1 MRSKRRLAS
10 AWACVPLL
18 VALCVLLGV
27 PARAA
32 LFSAGDLRALS
43 DAITEIDLER
53 AQKLAASI
61 DSETPQFLV
70 ERGRMLLYLG
80 DCVGAAAVFSNPAT
94 TESKEGAQLAGW
106 ARGCAHATA
115 AGFVVEDKARGIW
128 LRLQDDADRVFAPFV
143 FQVAAQAR
151 DRIGAELGVD
161 LPRPLRIDMV
171 RDLFSLSAVTGL
183 PLEAA
188 ETTGTL
194 AVARFG
200 RIIIIS
206 PQATRSGYHWED
218 TLAHE
223 LTHLLVTRATRD
235 RAPLWL
241 QEGIAKREE
250 TRWREPRPFD
260 PKDWAEE
267 TAARALRHG
276 RQVGIDKLGPSIAML
291 PTPEAAA
298 TAYAEVQSFMS
309 YLIREQGEAALRL
322 FFLDLKGLSVD
333 DPNAAL
339 RSVTGYDLSA
349 WNLRWQKSL
358 LESSFGQ
365 ALSAPSAPLPR
376 GFDPLD
382 LARRTR
388 LGELLIGAG
397 FGAELAPVLGPGVA
411 GPEPTFRFSQ
421 ARAEL
426 ARHDPEKAAER
437 LGAETEIDALYGP
450 WFGLKGRL
458 LEKTDPKAAERSFQ
472 LGLASDPLAEEVA
485 CRGRFSIG
493 QELDDPSF
501 LAPPG
506 GASGSPGAGTN
517 GASPASGAQ
526 AAATGASDRDWLA
539 LCEAARR
546 LPRD

>member
-1 MRSKRRLAS
+1 MRRLLL
-10 AWACVPLL
+10 VL
-18 VALCVLLGV
+18 VALCLLLGA

-32 LFSAGDLRALS
+32 LFGAGDLRALS
-43 DAITEIDLER
+43 DAITEIDLGR
-53 AQKLAASI
+53 AQKLAAKI
-61 DSETPQFLV
+61 DSETPQFLL
-70 ERGRMLLYLG
+70 ERGRLLLYLG
-80 DCVGAAAVFSNPAT
+80 DCVGAATVFSNPVT
-94 TESKEGAQLAGW
+94 TESKDGAQLAQY
-106 ARGCAHATA
+106 ARTCAHATA

-128 LRLQDDADRVFAPFV
+128 LRMQDDADRVFAPFV
-143 FQVAAQAR
+143 FRVAAQAR

-183 PLEAA
+183 PLESA

-200 RIIIIS
+200 RIIILS
-206 PQATRSGYHWED
+206 PQAPRSGYHWED

-241 QEGIAKREE
+241 QEGVAKREE

-260 PKDWAEE
+260 PKDWAEQ
-267 TAARALRHG
+267 TAARALRRG

-291 PTPEAAA
+291 PTPEAAS

-309 YLIREQGEAALRL
+309 YFIREQGEPALRL
-322 FFLDLKGLSVD
+322 LFTDLKGLATD
-333 DPNAAL
+333 DPNSAL
-339 RSVTGYDLSA
+339 RSVSGYDLAA

-358 LESSFGQ
+358 QESSFGQ
-365 ALSAPSAPLPR
+365 TETEPSAPLPR
-376 GFDPLD
+376 GFDPRD
-382 LARRTR
+382 LARRAR
-388 LGELLIGAG
+388 LGDLLLGSGYGTEA
-397 FGAELAPVLGPGVA
+397 ALTLAPGVS
-411 GPEPTFRFSQ
+411 GREPVYRARV

-426 ARHDPEKAAER
+426 ARHAPEQAAER
-437 LGAETEIDALYGP
+437 LGVETEIDGVYGP
-450 WFGLKGRL
+450 WFALRGRL
-458 LEKTDPKAAERSFQ
+458 LEKTDANAATRAFE

-485 CRGRFSIG
+485 CRGRFRVG
-493 QELDDPSF
+493 TEPDE
-501 LAPPG
+501 PG
-506 GASGSPGAGTN
+506 DAGLP
-517 GASPASGAQ
+517 ASP
-526 AAATGASDRDWLA
+526 DWAA

>member
-1 MRSKRRLAS
+1 MKRLSLALG
-10 AWACVPLL
+10 ALLLL
-18 VALCVLLGV
+18 VL

-32 LFSAGDLRALS
+32 LFGAGDLRALS
-43 DAITEIDLER
+43 DAITEIDLGR
-53 AQKLAASI
+53 AQKLAAAI
-61 DSETPQFLV
+61 DSETPQFLL

-80 DCVGAAAVFSNPAT
+80 DCVGSAAVFSNPAA
-94 TESKEGAQLAGW
+94 TESKDGAQLAQY
-106 ARGCAHATA
+106 ARTCAHATA

-128 LRLQDDADRVFAPFV
+128 LRMQDDADRVFAPFV
-143 FQVAAQAR
+143 FDVAAQAR

-200 RIIIIS
+200 RIIILS

-291 PTPEAAA
+291 PTPEAAS
-298 TAYAEVQSFMS
+298 TAYAEVQSFMG
-309 YLIREQGEAALRL
+309 YFIREQGEAALRL
-322 FFLDLKGLSVD
+322 LFTDLKGLAVD
-333 DPNAAL
+333 DPSSAL
-339 RSVTGYDLSA
+339 RSVTGYDLTA
-349 WNLRWQKSL
+349 WNRRWQKSL
-358 LESSFGQ
+358 IESSFGQ
-365 ALSAPSAPLPR
+365 APMQAVSPPPR
-376 GFDPLD
+376 GFDPRD
-382 LARRTR
+382 LARRAR
-388 LGELLIGAG
+388 LGDLLLGGG
-397 FGAELAPVLGPGVA
+397 FGAEAALTVAPGVS
-411 GPEPTFRFSQ
+411 GSEPVYRAHA

-426 ARHDPEKAAER
+426 ARHDPEQAALR
-437 LGAETEIDALYGP
+437 LGAETEIDGVYGP
-450 WFGLKGRL
+450 WFGLRGRL
-458 LEKTDPKAAERSFQ
+458 LEKTDPKAAARAFG

-485 CRGRFSIG
+485 CRGRFTIG
-493 QELDDPSF
+493 AELDEPAFLPGMLVGATAPS
-501 LAPPG
+501 
-506 GASGSPGAGTN
+506 AG
-517 GASPASGAQ
+517 
-526 AAATGASDRDWLA
+526 ATGATAPFAELSNWAA
-539 LCEAARR
+539 LCQAARK

>member
-1 MRSKRRLAS
+1 MKRWLL
-10 AWACVPLL
+10 PLL
-18 VALCVLLGV
+18 LGLCLLLGL

-32 LFSAGDLRALS
+32 LFGAADLRALS
-43 DAITEIDLER
+43 DAITEIDLGR

-61 DSETPQFLV
+61 DSETPQFLL
-70 ERGRMLLYLG
+70 ERGRLLLYLG

-106 ARGCAHATA
+106 ARACAHATA

-298 TAYAEVQSFMS
+298 TAYAEVQSFIG

-322 FFLDLKGLSVD
+322 LFLDLKGLSVD
-333 DPNAAL
+333 DPNSAL

-358 LESSFGQ
+358 LQSSFGLAMAAQ
-365 ALSAPSAPLPR
+365 SAPPR
-376 GFDPLD
+376 GYDPRD
-382 LARRTR
+382 LARRVR

-411 GPEPTFRFSQ
+411 GRDPVFRFCQS
-421 ARAEL
+421 RAEL
-426 ARHDPEKAAER
+426 ARHDPEQAAQR
-437 LGAETEIDALYGP
+437 LGAEAEIDGVYGP
-450 WFGLKGRL
+450 WFGLQGRL
-458 LEKTDPKAAERSFQ
+458 LEKTDAKAAERSFE

-493 QELDDPSF
+493 NELDDPSF
-501 LAPPG
+501 LAPPSAAKPG
-506 GASGSPGAGTN
+506 PGAGEK
-517 GASPASGAQ
+517 AAD
-526 AAATGASDRDWLA
+526 AAAWLA
-539 LCEAARR
+539 LCEAARK
-546 LPRD
+546 LARD

>member
-1 MRSKRRLAS
+1 MKRSFLF
-10 AWACVPLL
+10 LL
-18 VALCVLLGV
+18 LLTLGV
-27 PARAA
+27 LFGSRARAA
-32 LFSAGDLRALS
+32 LFGAGDLRALS
-43 DAITEIDLER
+43 DAITDIDLGR
-53 AQKLAASI
+53 AQKLAAGI

-80 DCVGAAAVFSNPAT
+80 DCVGSATVFSNPAA
-94 TESKEGAQLAGW
+94 TESKDGAQLAQY
-106 ARGCAHATA
+106 ARTCAHATA
-115 AGFVVEDKARGIW
+115 AGFVIEDKERGIW

-183 PLEAA
+183 PLENA

-200 RIIIIS
+200 RIIILS
-206 PQATRSGYHWED
+206 PQATRTGYHWED

-250 TRWREPRPFD
+250 TRWREARPFD
-260 PKDWAEE
+260 PKDWAED

-291 PTPEAAA
+291 PTPEAAS
-298 TAYAEVQSFMS
+298 TAYAEVQAFMG
-309 YLIREQGEAALRL
+309 YFIHEQGEGALRL
-322 FFLDLKGLSVD
+322 LFADLKGLPVEDANS
-333 DPNAAL
+333 AL
-339 RSVTGYDLSA
+339 RSVTGYDLPA

-358 LESSFGQ
+358 LESSLGL
-365 ALSAPSAPLPR
+365 AMAPPSAPLLRAYDPR
-376 GFDPLD
+376 D
-382 LARRTR
+382 LARRAR
-388 LGELLIGAG
+388 LGDLLMDSG
-397 FGAELAPVLGPGVA
+397 FGTEAALTLAPGVS
-411 GPEPTFRFSQ
+411 GGEPVYRARA

-426 ARHDPEKAAER
+426 ARHDPEQAAQR
-437 LGAETEIDALYGP
+437 LGAETEIDGVYGP
-450 WFGLKGRL
+450 WFSLRGRL
-458 LEKTDPKAAERSFQ
+458 QEKNDAKAAARSFE

-485 CRGRFSIG
+485 CQGRFSIG
-493 QELDDPSF
+493 TELDEPAFLSEPVAPS
-501 LAPPG
+501 AP
-506 GASGSPGAGTN
+506 
-517 GASPASGAQ
+517 
-526 AAATGASDRDWLA
+526 AAHETTAWRA
-539 LCEAARR
+539 LCEAARK

>member
-1 MRSKRRLAS
+1 MKRSILLLLA
-10 AWACVPLL
+10 LL
-18 VALCVLLGV
+18 TCGALFGAR
-27 PARAA
+27 ARAA
-32 LFSAGDLRALS
+32 LFGANDLRALS
-43 DAITEIDLER
+43 DAITEIDLGR
-53 AQKLAASI
+53 AQKLAAGI
-61 DSETPQFLV
+61 DSQTPQFLV

-80 DCVGAAAVFSNPAT
+80 DCVGSATVFSNPAA
-94 TESKEGAQLAGW
+94 TESKDGAQLAQY
-106 ARGCAHATA
+106 ARTCAHATA
-115 AGFVVEDKARGIW
+115 AGFVVEDKERGIW

-151 DRIGAELGVD
+151 DRIGADLGID

-183 PLEAA
+183 PLENA

-200 RIIIIS
+200 RIIILS

-260 PKDWAEE
+260 PKDWAED

-291 PTPEAAA
+291 PTPEAAS
-298 TAYAEVQSFMS
+298 TAYAEVQAFIG
-309 YLIREQGEAALRL
+309 YFIREQGEGALRL
-322 FFLDLKGLSVD
+322 LFTDLKGLPVD
-333 DPNAAL
+333 DPNSAL
-339 RSVTGYDLSA
+339 RSVTGYDLPA

-358 LESSFGQ
+358 LDSSYGVVNAQ
-365 ALSAPSAPLPR
+365 PSAPLPR
-376 GFDPLD
+376 GFDPRD
-382 LARRTR
+382 LARRAR
-388 LGELLIGAG
+388 LGDLLLGAG
-397 FGAELAPVLGPGVA
+397 FGSEAALTLAPGVS
-411 GPEPTFRFSQ
+411 GSEPVYRARA

-426 ARHDPEKAAER
+426 ARHDPQQAAVR
-437 LGAETEIDALYGP
+437 LGSETEIDGVYGP
-450 WFGLKGRL
+450 WFALRGRL
-458 LEKTDPKAAERSFQ
+458 AEKTDAQLAARSFE
-472 LGLASDPLAEEVA
+472 LGLASDPLAEDVA
-485 CRGRFSIG
+485 CQGRFSVG
-493 QELDDPSF
+493 TELDEPSF
-501 LAPPG
+501 LSAPI
-506 GASGSPGAGTN
+506 GTV
-517 GASPASGAQ
+517 APTAPE
-526 AAATGASDRDWLA
+526 AAWRA
-539 LCEAARR
+539 LCEAARK

>member
-1 MRSKRRLAS
+1 MKRSALA
-10 AWACVPLL
+10 LL
-18 VALCVLLGV
+18 ALLIALSSLAGM

-32 LFSAGDLRALS
+32 LFGMGDLRALS
-43 DAITEIDLER
+43 DAITEIDLGR
-53 AQKLAASI
+53 AQKLAAGI

-70 ERGRMLLYLG
+70 ERGRLLLYLG
-80 DCVGAAAVFSNPAT
+80 DCVGSAAVFSNPAA
-94 TESKEGAQLAGW
+94 TESKDGAQLAQY
-106 ARGCAHATA
+106 ARTCAHATA
-115 AGFVVEDKARGIW
+115 AGFVVEDKERGIW

-183 PLEAA
+183 PLENA

-200 RIIIIS
+200 RIIILS

-235 RAPLWL
+235 HAPLWL

-291 PTPEAAA
+291 PTPEAAS
-298 TAYAEVQSFMS
+298 TAYAEVQAFMG
-309 YLIREQGEAALRL
+309 YFIREQGEAALRL
-322 FFLDLKGLSVD
+322 LFADLKGMPVEDASS
-333 DPNAAL
+333 AL
-339 RSVTGYDLSA
+339 RSGTGYDLPA

-358 LESSFGQ
+358 LESSHG
-365 ALSAPSAPLPR
+365 LVVAPVNAAPPR
-376 GFDPLD
+376 GFDPRD
-382 LARRTR
+382 LARRAR
-388 LGELLIGAG
+388 LGDLLLGAG
-397 FGAELAPVLGPGVA
+397 YGTEAALTLAPGISGS
-411 GPEPTFRFSQ
+411 EPVYRARV

-426 ARHDPEKAAER
+426 ARKDPEQAAQR
-437 LGAETEIDALYGP
+437 LGAETEIDGIYGP
-450 WFGLKGRL
+450 WFALRGRL
-458 LEKTDPKAAERSFQ
+458 LEKADAKAAARSFE

-485 CRGRFSIG
+485 CEGRFSVG
-493 QELDDPSF
+493 Q
-501 LAPPG
+501 APDEPRL
-506 GASGSPGAGTN
+506 P
-517 GASPASGAQ
+517 ASPSW
-526 AAATGASDRDWLA
+526 RA
-539 LCEAARR
+539 LCEAARK

>member
-1 MRSKRRLAS
+1 MKRFVLLLLA
-10 AWACVPLL
+10 LL
-18 VALCVLLGV
+18 MYAVLLGT

-32 LFSAGDLRALS
+32 LFGAGDLRALS
-43 DAITEIDLER
+43 DAITEIDLAR
-53 AQKLAASI
+53 AQKLAAGI
-61 DSETPQFLV
+61 DSQTPQFLV

-80 DCVGAAAVFSNPAT
+80 DCVGSAAVFSNPAA
-94 TESKEGAQLAGW
+94 TESKDGAQLAQY
-106 ARGCAHATA
+106 ARTCAHATA
-115 AGFVVEDKARGIW
+115 AGFVVEDKERGIW

-143 FQVAAQAR
+143 FQVAALAR

-183 PLEAA
+183 PLENA

-200 RIIIIS
+200 RIIILS
-206 PQATRSGYHWED
+206 PQATRTGYHWED

-260 PKDWAEE
+260 PKDWAED

-291 PTPEAAA
+291 PTPEAAS
-298 TAYAEVQSFMS
+298 TAYAEVQAFMG
-309 YLIREQGEAALRL
+309 YFIREQGEGALRL
-322 FFLDLKGLSVD
+322 LFTDLKGLPVD
-333 DPNAAL
+333 DPNSAL
-339 RSVTGYDLSA
+339 RSVTGYDLPA

-358 LESSFGQ
+358 FDSAFGAASTQ
-365 ALSAPSAPLPR
+365 PSAPLPR
-376 GFDPLD
+376 GFDPRD
-382 LARRTR
+382 LARRAR
-388 LGELLIGAG
+388 LGDLLLGAG
-397 FGAELAPVLGPGVA
+397 FGTEAALTLAPGVS
-411 GPEPTFRFSQ
+411 GGEPVYRARV

-426 ARHDPEKAAER
+426 ARHDPEQAVVR
-437 LGAETEIDALYGP
+437 LGAETEIDGIYGP
-450 WFGLKGRL
+450 WFALRGRL
-458 LEKTDPKAAERSFQ
+458 VEKTDPKLAARSFE

-485 CRGRFSIG
+485 CQGRFSVG
-493 QELDDPSF
+493 AELDEPSF
-501 LAPPG
+501 LSDPVGTHSPTVDAP
-506 GASGSPGAGTN
+506 AW
-517 GASPASGAQ
+517 
-526 AAATGASDRDWLA
+526 RA
-539 LCEAARR
+539 LCEAARK

>member
-1 MRSKRRLAS
+1 ML
-10 AWACVPLL
+10 
-18 VALCVLLGV
+18 ALCLLLGA

-32 LFSAGDLRALS
+32 LFGAGDLRALS

-53 AQKLAASI
+53 AQKLAAGI

-94 TESKEGAQLAGW
+94 TESKDGKQLAGW
-106 ARGCAHATA
+106 ARSCAHATA
-115 AGFVVEDKARGIW
+115 AGFVVEDKSRGIW

-151 DRIGAELGVD
+151 DRIGAELGVE

-260 PKDWAEE
+260 PKDWADE
-267 TAARALRHG
+267 TAAHALRQG

-298 TAYAEVQSFMS
+298 TAYAEVQSFVGFFV
-309 YLIREQGEAALRL
+309 REQGEGRCACCFWISKACPSTIRTRRCAAVPVTTSPLGTCAGRRACSPRHSVRRKPSPASRRLAVSTRGIWRAAL
-322 FFLDLKGLSVD
+322 SW
-333 DPNAAL
+333 A
-339 RSVTGYDLSA
+339 
-349 WNLRWQKSL
+349 
-358 LESSFGQ
+358 SSC
-365 ALSAPSAPLPR
+365 SAPA
-376 GFDPLD
+376 
-382 LARRTR
+382 LATSWHRWS
-388 LGELLIGAG
+388 G
-397 FGAELAPVLGPGVA
+397 
-411 GPEPTFRFSQ
+411 
-421 ARAEL
+421 RA
-426 ARHDPEKAAER
+426 
-437 LGAETEIDALYGP
+437 
-450 WFGLKGRL
+450 
-458 LEKTDPKAAERSFQ
+458 
-472 LGLASDPLAEEVA
+472 
-485 CRGRFSIG
+485 
-493 QELDDPSF
+493 
-501 LAPPG
+501 
-506 GASGSPGAGTN
+506 SPGATPCT
-517 GASPASGAQ
+517 ASPKVEPNWRDMIQSKRPSGLVQKRKLTAYMDLGLGC
-526 AAATGASDRDWLA
+526 AAACSRKPTPRQRLA
-539 LCEAARR
+539 PLSWALR
-546 LPRD
+546 PIP